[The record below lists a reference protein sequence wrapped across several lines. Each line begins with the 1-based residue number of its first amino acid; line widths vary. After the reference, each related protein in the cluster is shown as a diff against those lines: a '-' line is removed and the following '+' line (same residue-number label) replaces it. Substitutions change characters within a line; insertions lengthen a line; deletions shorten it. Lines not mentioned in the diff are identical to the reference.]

1 MRKPARN
8 SFRFAL
14 LLLLTAALWPPPAAA
29 GVPDWLR
36 QAAAEPLPQYPG
48 DTDAVVLLDE
58 QVTTVRESGE
68 ITTLYRRAY
77 KILRP
82 EGRKNGTV
90 VVHFDGETKL
100 TFLKGWSLPAQGKEY
115 EVKEKEASEVAAA
128 TGDLYNDKRIK
139 FLKIPGAEPGSVVGY
154 EYEQRRRPQILQDIF
169 GFQDDIPVR
178 RARFVLSLPPGWE
191 HEEHWSNHVPVPPTG
206 GGSSW
211 IWELTDLP
219 AVKSEP
225 WMPPW
230 PSLATRLAVTYFPK
244 DAGLKEK
251 SLASWRD
258 VGVWYS
264 KLTADRR
271 GATPEMQKKVA
282 ELTSGAPGMLEK
294 IRALASFVQRDVRY
308 VAIEIG
314 VGGYQPHFASDI
326 FTNRYGDC
334 KDKVTV
340 LSTMLR
346 EIGVDSYYVIV
357 QTSRGI
363 VNPDSPSALSF
374 NHVTLAIRLP
384 KEVPAD
390 GLAAVWENPRL
401 GRLLFFDP
409 TDDLTPLG
417 LLPASQQKN
426 RVLLVTS
433 EGGELVELPLL
444 APETN
449 RLQRTAKLALGGNG
463 ALTGE
468 VRELRT
474 GAYASGRRARL
485 LSVPAAQRAKV
496 VEDFLGGF
504 LPGFSLVSSN
514 VENLEKFDLDL
525 GLRYSFSAQN
535 YAQRAGE
542 LLLVRPRVLGQ
553 KSSDVLEMKDR
564 KHPVEFDAASLE
576 SDTYE
581 IALPEG
587 YEVDELPPPTTLDAG
602 FAEYHSKV
610 EMAGTVLR
618 YQRELR
624 IKDVFI
630 PTERLPELKKF
641 YRQVAADEN
650 RSAVLKRAAR

>member
-1 MRKPARN
+1 MRKPVRN

-29 GVPDWLR
+29 GVPAWLR
-36 QAAAEPLPQYPG
+36 QAAAEPLPQYPA

-82 EGRKNGTV
+82 EGRRRAAATV
-90 VVHFDGETKL
+90 YFDNDTRL
-100 TFLKGWSLPAQGKEY
+100 TFLKGWCIPAQGREY
-115 EVKEKEASEVAAA
+115 EVKDKDAVE
-128 TGDLYNDKRIK
+128 TGLSADVLYQDTRYKILR
-139 FLKIPGAEPGSVVGY
+139 IPGAEPGSVVGY
-154 EYEQRRRPQILQDIF
+154 EFEQRERPYVFQETF
-169 GFQDDIPVR
+169 WFQDDIPVR
-178 RARFVLSLPPGWE
+178 RARFTLSLPPGWE
-191 HEEHWSNHVPVPPTG
+191 YKEHWTNHPPQPPG
-206 GGSSW
+206 GGPT
-211 IWELTDLP
+211 WELTDLP

-225 WMPPW
+225 WMPAW
-230 PSLATRLAVTYFPK
+230 RSLATRVAVSYFPR
-244 DAGLKEK
+244 DAALKEK
-251 SLASWRD
+251 SLASWRE
-258 VGVWYS
+258 VGMWYGR
-264 KLTADRR
+264 LAADRR
-271 GATPEMQKKVA
+271 GSTPAMQGKVR
-282 ELTSGAPGMLEK
+282 ELTAVAPSSADKL
-294 IRALASFVQRDVRY
+294 RALAGFVQRDVRY
-308 VAIEIG
+308 VANSLGIG
-314 VGGYQPHFASDI
+314 GHHPHFASDI

-334 KDKVTV
+334 KDKAT
-340 LSTMLR
+340 LLAAMLH
-346 EIGVDSYYVIV
+346 EIGVESYYVLV
-357 QTSRGI
+357 QTERG
-363 VNPDSPSALSF
+363 VVTLDAPALTF
-374 NHVTLAIRLP
+374 NHAILAIRLP
-384 KEVPAD
+384 QEVPAD
-390 GLAAVWENPRL
+390 AFAATLPHPKL

-409 TDDLTPLG
+409 TSELTPLG
-417 LLPASQQKN
+417 SLPSDEQKN
-426 RVLLVTS
+426 RVLLVTG

-444 APETN
+444 APEMN
-449 RLQRTAKLALGGNG
+449 RLQRTAKLALGANG
-463 ALTGE
+463 SLTGE
-468 VRELRT
+468 VRELRS
-474 GAYASGRRARL
+474 GDHAAGRRSQL
-485 LSVPAAQRAKV
+485 LSVPLAQRGKV
-496 VEDFLGGF
+496 LEDFLGGF

-525 GLRYSFSAQN
+525 GLRYSFNAQN

-602 FAEYHSKV
+602 FAEYRSKV

-630 PTERLPELKKF
+630 PIERLPELKKF

-650 RSAVLKRAAR
+650 RSAVLKRSAR